1 MQPGS
6 SPRRPTRRS
15 FPRDLVARLQQAV
28 ADEDADMAC
37 AASGGRH
44 HPVFGLWPVALG
56 PDLRHAMTAEASARS
71 MRGRRA
77 TAWPSPASPTSP
89 TTRSSTSIGPTT
101 WPKPNASPRREPAV
115 TRKVIGIAGYKKS
128 GKTTL
133 VERLV
138 AEFTARGLAV
148 ATVKHAHH
156 AFDIDH
162 KGRDSWRHRAAG
174 SHEVAIVSDRMWA
187 IIHPLHDEPEP
198 ALDDVL
204 AKMAPSDL
212 VIVEGYKRES
222 YPKIEVRGPA
232 TNHPDLAPGR
242 PDGDRDRRQH
252 RACARHRPG
261 VQPRRRAEIADFIT
275 AKLGLAQ
282 P

>member
-1 MQPGS
+1 
-6 SPRRPTRRS
+6 
-15 FPRDLVARLQQAV
+15 
-28 ADEDADMAC
+28 
-37 AASGGRH
+37 
-44 HPVFGLWPVALG
+44 
-56 PDLRHAMTAEASARS
+56 
-71 MRGRRA
+71 
-77 TAWPSPASPTSP
+77 
-89 TTRSSTSIGPTT
+89 
-101 WPKPNASPRREPAV
+101 V

-198 ALDDVL
+198 ALDDIL

-222 YPKIEVRGPA
+222 YPKIEVRGTA
-232 TNHPDLAPGR
+232 STHPDLAPDDPTVIAIAAATGLAPGPVPVFGR
-242 PDGDRDRRQH
+242 DDVAD
-252 RACARHRPG
+252 
-261 VQPRRRAEIADFIT
+261 IADFIT
-275 AKLGLAQ
+275 AKLGLVRA
-282 P
+282 

>member
-1 MQPGS
+1 M
-6 SPRRPTRRS
+6 
-15 FPRDLVARLQQAV
+15 
-28 ADEDADMAC
+28 
-37 AASGGRH
+37 
-44 HPVFGLWPVALG
+44 
-56 PDLRHAMTAEASARS
+56 
-71 MRGRRA
+71 
-77 TAWPSPASPTSP
+77 
-89 TTRSSTSIGPTT
+89 
-101 WPKPNASPRREPAV
+101 

-187 IIHPLHDEPEP
+187 IIHPLLDEPEP
-198 ALDDVL
+198 ALDEIL

-212 VIVEGYKRES
+212 IIVEGYKRES
-222 YPKIEVRGPA
+222 YPKIEVRGEM
-232 TNHPDLAPGR
+232 TNHPDLSPDDPTVIAVAASTELAPGTI
-242 PDGDRDRRQH
+242 PVFSRDDVT
-252 RACARHRPG
+252 G
-261 VQPRRRAEIADFIT
+261 IADFIT
-275 AKLGLAQ
+275 ASLGLARS
-282 P
+282 

>member
-1 MQPGS
+1 M
-6 SPRRPTRRS
+6 
-15 FPRDLVARLQQAV
+15 
-28 ADEDADMAC
+28 
-37 AASGGRH
+37 
-44 HPVFGLWPVALG
+44 
-56 PDLRHAMTAEASARS
+56 
-71 MRGRRA
+71 
-77 TAWPSPASPTSP
+77 
-89 TTRSSTSIGPTT
+89 
-101 WPKPNASPRREPAV
+101 

-138 AEFTARGLAV
+138 AEFTARGVAV

-174 SHEVAIVSDRMWA
+174 AHEVAIVSDRMWA
-187 IIHPLHDEPEP
+187 IIHPLQAEPEP
-198 ALDDVL
+198 GLDDIL

-222 YPKIEVRGPA
+222 YPKIEVRGA
-232 TNHPDLAPGR
+232 ESSHPDLAPDDPTVIAIAAATKLAPG
-242 PDGDRDRRQH
+242 PVPVFSRDDVRD
-252 RACARHRPG
+252 
-261 VQPRRRAEIADFIT
+261 IADFIT
-275 AKLGLAQ
+275 TKLGLVR

>member
-1 MQPGS
+1 
-6 SPRRPTRRS
+6 
-15 FPRDLVARLQQAV
+15 V
-28 ADEDADMAC
+28 
-37 AASGGRH
+37 
-44 HPVFGLWPVALG
+44 
-56 PDLRHAMTAEASARS
+56 
-71 MRGRRA
+71 
-77 TAWPSPASPTSP
+77 
-89 TTRSSTSIGPTT
+89 
-101 WPKPNASPRREPAV
+101 PAV

-187 IIHPLHDEPEP
+187 IIHPLRDEPEP
-198 ALDDVL
+198 ALDEIL

-222 YPKIEVRGPA
+222 YPKIEVRGDA
-232 TNHPDLAPGR
+232 ANHPDLAPADPTVIAIVASTELAPGTVPVFGR
-242 PDGDRDRRQH
+242 DDVR
-252 RACARHRPG
+252 
-261 VQPRRRAEIADFIT
+261 EIADFI
-275 AKLGLAQ
+275 AARLGLAG

>member
-1 MQPGS
+1 M
-6 SPRRPTRRS
+6 
-15 FPRDLVARLQQAV
+15 
-28 ADEDADMAC
+28 
-37 AASGGRH
+37 
-44 HPVFGLWPVALG
+44 
-56 PDLRHAMTAEASARS
+56 
-71 MRGRRA
+71 
-77 TAWPSPASPTSP
+77 
-89 TTRSSTSIGPTT
+89 
-101 WPKPNASPRREPAV
+101 

-138 AEFTARGLAV
+138 REFTARGFAV

-187 IIHPLHDEPEP
+187 IIHPLHGEPEP
-198 ALDDVL
+198 ALADVL

-222 YPKIEVRGPA
+222 YPKIEVRGNA
-232 TNHPDLAPGR
+232 TNHPDLAPEDPTVIAIAASAELAPGAI
-242 PDGDRDRRQH
+242 PVFSRDDVT
-252 RACARHRPG
+252 G
-261 VQPRRRAEIADFIT
+261 IADFIT

-282 P
+282 A

>member
-1 MQPGS
+1 M
-6 SPRRPTRRS
+6 
-15 FPRDLVARLQQAV
+15 
-28 ADEDADMAC
+28 
-37 AASGGRH
+37 
-44 HPVFGLWPVALG
+44 
-56 PDLRHAMTAEASARS
+56 
-71 MRGRRA
+71 
-77 TAWPSPASPTSP
+77 
-89 TTRSSTSIGPTT
+89 
-101 WPKPNASPRREPAV
+101 

-138 AEFTARGLAV
+138 AEFTARGFAV

-174 SHEVAIVSDRMWA
+174 SREVAIVSDRMWA
-187 IIHPLHDEPEP
+187 IIHPLRDEPEP

-212 VIVEGYKRES
+212 VIVEGYKRET

-232 TNHPDLAPGR
+232 TTHPDLAPDDPTVIAIAASAELAPGTI
-242 PDGDRDRRQH
+242 PVFSRDD
-252 RACARHRPG
+252 
-261 VQPRRRAEIADFIT
+261 VMEIADFIT
-275 AKLGLAQ
+275 AELGLVQ

>member
-1 MQPGS
+1 
-6 SPRRPTRRS
+6 
-15 FPRDLVARLQQAV
+15 
-28 ADEDADMAC
+28 
-37 AASGGRH
+37 
-44 HPVFGLWPVALG
+44 
-56 PDLRHAMTAEASARS
+56 
-71 MRGRRA
+71 
-77 TAWPSPASPTSP
+77 
-89 TTRSSTSIGPTT
+89 
-101 WPKPNASPRREPAV
+101 V

-198 ALDDVL
+198 ALDEVL

-222 YPKIEVRGPA
+222 YPKIEVRGETA
-232 TNHPDLAPGR
+232 NHPDLAPDDPTVIAIAAG
-242 PDGDRDRRQH
+242 G
-252 RACARHRPG
+252 
-261 VQPRRRAEIADFIT
+261 EIAPCSVPVFSRDDVRGIADLIT
-275 AKLGLAQ
+275 AKLGLVR

>member
-1 MQPGS
+1 
-6 SPRRPTRRS
+6 
-15 FPRDLVARLQQAV
+15 
-28 ADEDADMAC
+28 
-37 AASGGRH
+37 
-44 HPVFGLWPVALG
+44 
-56 PDLRHAMTAEASARS
+56 
-71 MRGRRA
+71 
-77 TAWPSPASPTSP
+77 
-89 TTRSSTSIGPTT
+89 
-101 WPKPNASPRREPAV
+101 V

-187 IIHPLHDEPEP
+187 IIHPLRDEPEP
-198 ALDDVL
+198 ALDEIL
-204 AKMAPSDL
+204 AKMGPSDL
-212 VIVEGYKRES
+212 VIVEGYKRET
-222 YPKIEVRGPA
+222 YPKIEVRGEA
-232 TNHPDLAPGR
+232 TTHPDLAPDDPTVIAIAASTELAPGTV
-242 PDGDRDRRQH
+242 PVFNRDD
-252 RACARHRPG
+252 
-261 VQPRRRAEIADFIT
+261 VAEIADFIT
-275 AKLGLAQ
+275 AQLGLVQ